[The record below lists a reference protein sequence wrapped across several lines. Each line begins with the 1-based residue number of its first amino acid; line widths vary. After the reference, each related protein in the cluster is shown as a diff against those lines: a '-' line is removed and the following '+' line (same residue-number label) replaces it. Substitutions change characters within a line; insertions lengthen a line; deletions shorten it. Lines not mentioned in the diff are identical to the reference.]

1 MVEPAVS
8 WPSLSLSS
16 TAMRAMLFACRPC
29 GWPQPA
35 ITSSTLAGSTSG
47 LRSRTWSMTYAR
59 VSSGRS
65 EASEPFRA
73 RPIGVRIASTMTAS
87 GMTTSFR

>member
-1 MVEPAVS
+1 MVEPLVS

-35 ITSSTLAGSTSG
+35 IDLLDGRRIDTRVALQDLVDDVREG
-47 LRSRTWSMTYAR
+47 L
-59 VSSGRS
+59 V
-65 EASEPFRA
+65 
-73 RPIGVRIASTMTAS
+73 RPQ
-87 GMTTSFR
+87 